1 MFDAEFCPQTA
12 LRLKVGTARDS
23 APDTSTTASLITED
37 RKTRDHRPL

>member
-1 MFDAEFCPQTA
+1 MLNSAHRPLFD
-12 LRLKVGTARDS
+12 LKVGTARDS